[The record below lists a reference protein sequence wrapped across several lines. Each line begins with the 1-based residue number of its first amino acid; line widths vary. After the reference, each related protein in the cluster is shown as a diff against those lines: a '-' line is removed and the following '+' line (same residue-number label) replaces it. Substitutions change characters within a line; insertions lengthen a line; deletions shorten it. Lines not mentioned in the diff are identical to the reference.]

1 MASSGSSFFG
11 LLPSSPGLLR
21 SMTISGNRS
30 GLLSP
35 SVTSP
40 PNRKRPSTSGG
51 KRRTNKILHECNFSG
66 L

>member
-21 SMTISGNRS
+21 SMTISGNRN

-40 PNRKRPSTSGG
+40 PNRKRPSTLGG
-51 KRRTNKILHECNFSG
+51 KR
-66 L
+66 